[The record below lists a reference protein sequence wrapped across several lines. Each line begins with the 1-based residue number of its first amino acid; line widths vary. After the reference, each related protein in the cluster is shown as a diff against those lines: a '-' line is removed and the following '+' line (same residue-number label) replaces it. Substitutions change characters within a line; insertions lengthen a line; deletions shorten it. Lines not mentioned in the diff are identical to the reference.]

1 MEKVIAVL
9 GGGAFGTAVAI
20 VFSGK
25 NIVRLWVRNKE
36 MACKMLRSRENEK
49 YLSGVKIPD
58 RVIISSDL
66 GEVIEGADLII
77 LAVPS
82 FGIRDVLEAIVK
94 VSEFTGKNLFDFLP
108 SIPMIGLAKGVEKDT
123 QKLPSEVVEDV
134 CKIANIPY
142 FHLSGPGFARDIA
155 EGKEVTE
162 VLASTNKELALEL
175 QQILETPQFRIVFS
189 DDLIGLQ
196 AGGAL
201 KNVLSIALAIV
212 EEVSGEDQETK
223 NKMFSL
229 CAEELFRAGVA
240 LGGSEEGLSAAEKDL
255 LLSAGKASF
264 SRNAIAGIRMLYEGF
279 PKIKEEIR
287 KKKLTSEGISSAEA
301 VYQLC
306 KERGIE
312 APIIREIA
320 LIVSEEQT
328 PEQGARNLIELVRG
342 AK

>member
-1 MEKVIAVL
+1 MKKVIAIL
-9 GGGAFGTAVAI
+9 GGGAFGTALAI
-20 VFSGK
+20 VLSQK
-25 NIVRLWVRNKE
+25 NLVRIWVRKKK
-36 MACKMLRSRENEK
+36 MARKIQRTRENK
-49 YLSGVKIPD
+49 QYLPGVKIPD
-58 RVIISSDL
+58 QVVISSDL
-66 GEVIEGADLII
+66 EEVIEGADLIV

-82 FGIRDVLEAIVK
+82 FGIRDVLEGVKK
-94 VSEFTGKNLFDFLP
+94 VSEFMGKDLSP
-108 SIPMIGLAKGVEKDT
+108 IITLAKGVEKNT
-123 QKLPSEVVEDV
+123 LKLPSEVVEDV
-134 CKIANIPY
+134 CKIGKVPY

-162 VLASTNKELALEL
+162 VLASANKDLALEL

-189 DDLIGLQ
+189 DDIIGLQ

-201 KNVLSIALAIV
+201 KNILAIALAIV
-212 EEVSGEDQETK
+212 EEVSGEDQEIK
-223 NKMFSL
+223 SKMFSL
-229 CAEELFRAGVA
+229 CMEELLRVGIS
-240 LGGSEEGLSAAEKDL
+240 LGGSRDGLSSAEKDF
-255 LLSAGKASF
+255 LLSAEKASP
-264 SRNAIAGIRMLYEGF
+264 SRNVIAGIMMIKEGF

-287 KKKLTSEGISSAEA
+287 KKKITSEGISSAEA

-328 PEQGARNLIELVRG
+328 PEQGARNLVELAKG